1 MLEDFYKL
9 GRHKAWREKV
19 LKRDKYL
26 CQECLRYGRK
36 TEATIAHHIKH
47 ADEYPELISSMP
59 TSILSFA
66 TWLQTVV
73 RCVLHATTKC
83 IRKRVET
90 ISGSFDII
98 PCGYVAG

>member
-19 LKRDKYL
+19 RKRDKYL

-47 ADEYPELISSMP
+47 ADEYPELRYVVANGRA
-59 TSILSFA
+59 LCA
-66 TWLQTVV
+66 TCHNKMHPEKGGNHQW
-73 RCVLHATTKC
+73 
-83 IRKRVET
+83 
-90 ISGSFDII
+90 
-98 PCGYVAG
+98 